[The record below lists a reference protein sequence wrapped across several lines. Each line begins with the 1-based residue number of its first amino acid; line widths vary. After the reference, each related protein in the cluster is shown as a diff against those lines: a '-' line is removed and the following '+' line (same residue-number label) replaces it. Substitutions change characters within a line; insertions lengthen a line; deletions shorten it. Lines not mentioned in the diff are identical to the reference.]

1 MTEQPSNQAAWLTAE
16 KAYPLEVKEAAFPV
30 PVGDEIVIKVSAIA
44 INPVDWVLQETAF
57 YPLPYPWIL
66 GNDVAG
72 TVHTTGPTQTTYAP
86 GDRVLGLAPG
96 FDTKDSA
103 GGGFQRYVKLEPPLV
118 TPLPPTIPF
127 ADAAVLPLATGT
139 AAAGLFEAEHMA
151 LRLPSAEARKEMEAK
166 AEKEREVLLVWGA
179 ASSVGSCAA
188 QLARNAG
195 YEVWGV
201 ASAANAGYV
210 REGLGAA
217 RAFDYRAEGVVGEI
231 LRAFEG
237 RRFAGIFDA
246 TSVNGAIEA
255 CVEIAAKV
263 ETDGRRFVSS
273 VRWLPD
279 GLKGNLPEGVECNW
293 MWGSMSKKTAVGP
306 AVFEQFLPKA
316 LEDGRF
322 KCLPRPEVVG
332 EGLESLQKACD
343 VLKGGVSA
351 KKVVVTL

>member
-1 MTEQPSNQAAWLTAE
+1 MTL
-16 KAYPLEVKEAAFPV
+16 
-30 PVGDEIVIKVSAIA
+30 
-44 INPVDWVLQETAF
+44 
-57 YPLPYPWIL
+57 LPASL
-66 GNDVAG
+66 
-72 TVHTTGPTQTTYAP
+72 
-86 GDRVLGLAPG
+86 
-96 FDTKDSA
+96 
-103 GGGFQRYVKLEPPLV
+103 
-118 TPLPPTIPF
+118 PF

-139 AAAGLFEAEHMA
+139 ATAGLFEGEHMR
-151 LRLPSAEARKEMEAK
+151 LRLPSADARKEMEGEE
-166 AEKEREVLLVWGA
+166 EKEREVLLVWGA

-210 REGLGAA
+210 REQLGAA

-231 LRAFEG
+231 LQAFEG
-237 RRFAGIFDA
+237 RRFAGVFDA

-263 ETDGRRFVSS
+263 EVLEGGRRFVSS

-279 GLKGNLPEGVECNW
+279 ELKGNLPEGVECNW

-322 KCLPRPEVVG
+322 KCLPRPEIVG